1 MRTTTTTV
9 DGLKSL
15 VGTTLDPSDWF
26 EITQGRIATF
36 ADATDDHQWI
46 HIDPERARK
55 ESPFR
60 RTIAHG
66 YLTLSLLSVMFAQV
80 LEVQGTSLAVNYGL
94 NKVRFPAPVPAGS
107 KVRLEAEIIS
117 AEDISGG
124 VQIVSAVTVE
134 CSATDKPVCVAEPLF
149 RYYR

>member
-1 MRTTTTTV
+1 MPTTTTV

-26 EITQGRIATF
+26 EITQDRIATF

-80 LEVQGTSLAVNYGL
+80 LDVQGTSLAVNYGL

-107 KVRLEAEIIS
+107 KVRLNAEIIS
-117 AEDISGG
+117 AQDVSGG
-124 VQIVSAVTVE
+124 VQIVVAATVE

-149 RYYR
+149 RYHR

>member
-1 MRTTTTTV
+1 MRTTTTV
-9 DGLKSL
+9 DGLTTL

-26 EITQGRIATF
+26 EITQDRIATF

-46 HIDPERARK
+46 HLDPERARK

-107 KVRLEAEIIS
+107 KVRLNAEIIS
-117 AEDISGG
+117 AQDISGG
-124 VQIVSAVTVE
+124 VQIVVAATVA